1 MDKPKNFKELKQRLL
16 PFINY
21 EQSIQLNKE
30 SKVQNVGNMISS
42 HIKILE
48 ANSGNAGY
56 MPYYDRLVML
66 LTILESGW
74 E

>member
-48 ANSGNAGY
+48 ENSGNKGY
-56 MPYYDRLVML
+56 MPYYDRLVVL
-66 LTILESGW
+66 LTVLEAGW